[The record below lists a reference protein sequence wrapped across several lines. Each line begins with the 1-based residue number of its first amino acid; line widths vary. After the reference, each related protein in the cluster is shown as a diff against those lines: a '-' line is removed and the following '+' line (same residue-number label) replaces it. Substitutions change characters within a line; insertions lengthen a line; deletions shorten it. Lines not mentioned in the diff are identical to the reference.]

1 MRRYRREQRPTGMFR
16 GAELMRLTTGLVMLG
31 VLYMLYAWM
40 RQPDTWRWLADADDT
55 TSSSADPA
63 ERQTPPVEALPAA
76 VGPTDEDPDQAEEV
90 RQEFQAI
97 ADGTLKIQR
106 EEMEPYDRLVFW
118 VKNQSFDR
126 LRQRARSDLL
136 FTNFHDEPDKY
147 RGQLVT
153 MKLNVR
159 RILNAGDNRDG
170 IHLYE
175 VWGSTRESRDRLY
188 VAMVVDL
195 PKGMPI
201 GPSVHE
207 TARFVGYFLKLQ
219 GYHSAGAKPDAVP
232 DKAPL
237 LIGRL
242 RWEPIVAP
250 PEEKT
255 WEWVLGLS
263 LLAVIGAVLVLR
275 LVYSRM
281 IRRKPAP
288 RSITSDAATGEVIP
302 IDAWLERSGF
312 GADEDES
319 NVADENGQRP
329 REQPNDEFDRDDS

>member
-1 MRRYRREQRPTGMFR
+1 MRQYWREQRPTGMFR
-16 GAELMRLTTGLVMLG
+16 GAELMRLATGVVMLG
-31 VLYMLYAWM
+31 VLYILYTRM
-40 RQPDTWRWLADADDT
+40 REPDTWLWLAKDGDT
-55 TSSSADPA
+55 AASSVNATGP
-63 ERQTPPVEALPAA
+63 EKPPVGALPEAT
-76 VGPTDEDPDQAEEV
+76 GPTDEDPDQAETA
-90 RQEFQAI
+90 RDEFQVI

-126 LRQRARSDLL
+126 LCQRARSDLL

-159 RILNAGDNRDG
+159 RILDAGDNRDG
-170 IHLYE
+170 VHLYE
-175 VWGSTRESRDRLY
+175 VWGFTGESRDRLY

-207 TARFVGYFLKLQ
+207 TAQFAGYYLKLQ

-232 DKAPL
+232 DRAPL

-242 RWEPIVAP
+242 RWEPVVAASRNN
-250 PEEKT
+250 T
-255 WEWVLGLS
+255 WEWFGGLTLLG
-263 LLAVIGAVLVLR
+263 VIGVAFVLR
-275 LVYSRM
+275 FVYVRL
-281 IRRKPAP
+281 IRRKPVP
-288 RSITSDAATGEVIP
+288 RLMTSDAATGEVIP
-302 IDAWLERSGF
+302 IDAWLERSDF
-312 GADEDES
+312 GTDEDED
-319 NVADENGQRP
+319 NIVDQRP
-329 REQPNDEFDRDDS
+329 RSVDN